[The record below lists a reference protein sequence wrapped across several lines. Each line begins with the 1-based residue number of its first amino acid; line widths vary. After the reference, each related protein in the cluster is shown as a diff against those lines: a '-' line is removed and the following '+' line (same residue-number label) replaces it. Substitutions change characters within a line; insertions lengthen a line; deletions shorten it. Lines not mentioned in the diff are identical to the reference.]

1 MGIEVTVVVM
11 VALLFVAG
19 AAVKDY
25 VAEVRKSA
33 TTVDPDSSLDPLLP
47 MEDGSSATDR
57 ATIQHGHDADSG
69 RPHAHHAGGDAGG
82 HGRFEAGLGGLA
94 GHD

>member
-1 MGIEVTVVVM
+1 MGIELTVVVV

-25 VAEVRKSA
+25 VDEVRKSP
-33 TTVDPDSSLDPLLP
+33 TWVHPDSSLDPLLP
-47 MEDGSSATDR
+47 VEDGSSTTDR

-69 RPHAHHAGGDAGG
+69 CPHAHHAGGDAGG
-82 HGRFEAGLGGLA
+82 HRRFEAGLGDVG
-94 GHD
+94 GHH